1 MIIIAGD
8 TLVRIYY
15 IISFKIC
22 VINHMENNLE
32 LRHLQDNKIN
42 LKGKKKLIIII
53 TIIVRTKG
61 SCHDNDSML
70 KGSI

>member
-22 VINHMENNLE
+22 VINNMENNLE
-32 LRHLQDNKIN
+32 LKHLQDNKIN
-42 LKGKKKLIIII
+42 LKGKKKIINNNNSKDKRIM
-53 TIIVRTKG
+53 
-61 SCHDNDSML
+61 S
-70 KGSI
+70 